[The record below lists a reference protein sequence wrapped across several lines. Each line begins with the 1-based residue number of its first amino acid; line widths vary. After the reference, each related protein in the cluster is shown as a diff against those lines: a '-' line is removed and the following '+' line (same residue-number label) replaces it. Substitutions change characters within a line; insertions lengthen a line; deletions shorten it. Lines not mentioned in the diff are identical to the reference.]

1 MEEEDVTRN
10 VAKTKNSLRE
20 TGFKDPVVLDSS
32 QALLL
37 LYPAR
42 ILHQPTVLRKLYH
55 RLIL

>member
-42 ILHQPTVLRKLYH
+42 ILHQPTVL
-55 RLIL
+55 